1 VTVTGETKPPHAL
14 LRPRVAI
21 PFVIVALIWGSTWY
35 VITGQ
40 IAEVPPSWSIVYRFA
55 LATPAMF
62 ALAIAMKQSLRM
74 SARGHAL
81 TVLIGLTQFC
91 GNFNFVYR
99 AEQHLTSGVVAVMF
113 GMLIVPNALLAWWWL
128 GQKVT
133 HRFLFGSLVA
143 IAGIALLL
151 VHEAHLARLGGNVLL
166 GVLLAVGGIM
176 SASISNVAQAGKVG
190 RAQPMITMLAF
201 AMLYGT
207 VIDVGVAWALAGPP
221 VIPSSPAFWSGTA
234 WLALA
239 GSVVTF
245 PLYYGILRAIGPGRA
260 AYNGVLVIVI
270 AMLISTLVEGY
281 EWSLLAVAGATLGT
295 LGMIIALRARQI

>member
-1 VTVTGETKPPHAL
+1 MSEAKPHAL
-14 LRPRVAI
+14 LRPQIAL
-21 PFVIVALIWGSTWY
+21 PFVLVALIWGSTWY

-40 IAEVPPSWSIVYRFA
+40 IHAVPPSWSIVYRFG

-62 ALAIAMKQSLRM
+62 VVALAMRNPLGM
-74 SARGHAL
+74 SGRGHAL
-81 TVLIGLTQFC
+81 ALLLGLTQFC

-113 GMLIVPNALLAWWWL
+113 GMLMVPNALLARWWL
-128 GQKVT
+128 GQPVT
-133 HRFLFGSLVA
+133 RRFLLGSAVA

-151 VHEAHLARLGGNVLL
+151 VHEAHVARLGGNVLL
-166 GVLLAVGGIM
+166 GVALALGGLM
-176 SASISNVAQAGKVG
+176 SASIANVGQATETG
-190 RAQPMITMLAF
+190 RAQPMITLLAF
-201 AMLYGT
+201 SMLYGT
-207 VIDVGVAWALAGPP
+207 LIDAALAWALAGPP
-221 VIPSSPAFWSGTA
+221 VLPGAPEFWAGTA

-245 PLYYGILRAIGPGRA
+245 PLYWSIVRAIGPGRA

-270 AMLISTLVEGY
+270 AMFISTFVEGY

-295 LGMIIALRARQI
+295 AGMIIALRARQV